1 MNKSFLDDEET
12 LNEMNEVKNLSI
24 NEILHDDV
32 SQEEFVYIETKEEK
46 LEFDRDF
53 IAVSERLMD
62 HSLNQEDAEKKAII
76 SMREYYT
83 EPDGSCKDKEID
95 AWLKEQENKYQIGSC
110 YFDEDYDGDFHSDD
124 DTQDY
129 EDQGSCYEENEY
141 RDEAY
146 DIPELWCGAGMSD
159 EKLLDVCFETGPDLE
174 IHDKQYFEEQI

>member
-24 NEILHDDV
+24 NEILHDDA

-62 HSLNQEDAEKKAII
+62 HSLNQEEAEKKAII

-110 YFDEDYDGDFHSDD
+110 YFDDESWDGDSHPEDYDESYDYDIDNLSDHAAFED
-124 DTQDY
+124 DYT
-129 EDQGSCYEENEY
+129 DQG
-141 RDEAY
+141 Y

-159 EKLLDVCFETGPDLE
+159 EVENT
-174 IHDKQYFEEQI
+174 EESI